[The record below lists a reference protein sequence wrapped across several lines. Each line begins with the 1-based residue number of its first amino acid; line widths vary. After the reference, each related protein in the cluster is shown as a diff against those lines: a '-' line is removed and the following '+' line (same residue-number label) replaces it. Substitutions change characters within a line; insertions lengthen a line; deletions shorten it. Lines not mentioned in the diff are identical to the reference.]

1 METEKAKIDYKA
13 IRFGL
18 ALGHASMDP
27 ASVPDFL
34 TPGAFDAVEI
44 PTECFLRR
52 DAEFQRRMASCKFK
66 IVRAGHLMAPDL
78 TREIPFLEETYRRD
92 FVEQASIMVR
102 TLAAAGASGA
112 FLGLDMRR
120 ILGDDAAESSA
131 LEIVRRMAPV
141 LYRENFEL
149 LIPYRI
155 PFKSDRELLAPPL
168 MGRFM
173 RGTLSPLVKLSL
185 EIHPFEVKPEED
197 RSELLGLLGCE
208 AHQTVLVYDADSG
221 LHIATAQFK
230 PWAELLERRL
240 FRGPYL
246 LCPRSIRNRMAI
258 PEADLFAKMVSDL
271 RNE

>member
-1 METEKAKIDYKA
+1 METEKIDYKA
-13 IRFGL
+13 LRFGL
-18 ALGHASMDP
+18 ALGHAAMDP

-34 TPGAFDAVEI
+34 TPGAFDVVEL
-44 PTECFLRR
+44 PTECFLHR
-52 DAEFQRRMASCKFK
+52 DADFYRKLNSCKFK
-66 IVRAGHLMAPDL
+66 TVRAGHLMAPDL
-78 TREIPFLEETYRRD
+78 TREIPFLAENYRRD
-92 FVEQASIMVR
+92 YVEQASIMVR
-102 TLAAAGASGA
+102 TLKAAGVSGA

-120 ILGDDAAESSA
+120 ILGDDAAEAAA
-131 LEIVRRMAPV
+131 LEIVRRMVPV

-155 PFKSDRELLAPPL
+155 PFKSERDIQSTQL

-197 RSELLGLLGCE
+197 KAEQLGLLGCE
-208 AHQTVLVYDADSG
+208 AHQAVLVYDADSG
-221 LHIATAQFK
+221 LHIAAAQFR

-240 FRGPYL
+240 FHGPYM
-246 LCPRSIRNRMAI
+246 LCPRSMRNRMAI
-258 PEADLFAKMVSDL
+258 PESDLFAKMVSDL

>member
-1 METEKAKIDYKA
+1 MEKIDYRN

-18 ALGHASMDP
+18 ALGHAAMDLS
-27 ASVPDFL
+27 SVPDFL
-34 TPGAFDAVEI
+34 VPGDFDAIEI
-44 PTECFLRR
+44 PAECFLHP
-52 DAEFQRRMASCKFK
+52 DAELEFRRRLASCKFR

-78 TREIPFLEETYRRD
+78 TRNIPFLAENYRRD
-92 FVEQASIMVR
+92 YVEQASSMVR

-112 FLGLDMRR
+112 FLGFDMRR
-120 ILGDDAAESSA
+120 ILGDDAAEKAA
-131 LEIVRRMAPV
+131 LEIIRRMAPV

-155 PFKSDRELLAPPL
+155 PFKSERELVAPPL

-197 RSELLGLLGCE
+197 KAGMLGMLGCE
-208 AHQTVLVYDADSG
+208 AHQAVLVYDADSG
-221 LHIATAQFK
+221 LHIAASQFK

-246 LCPRSIRNRMAI
+246 LCPRSVRNRMAL
-258 PEADLFAKMVSDL
+258 PESDLFAKMVSDL

>member
-1 METEKAKIDYKA
+1 MEKEKIDYKA
-13 IRFGL
+13 LQFGL
-18 ALGHASMDP
+18 ALGHAAMDP

-34 TPGAFDAVEI
+34 TPGTFDVVEI
-44 PTECFLRR
+44 PTECFLHR
-52 DAEFQRRMASCKFK
+52 DVEFQRRLVSCKYK
-66 IVRAGHLMAPDL
+66 SVRAGHLMAPDL
-78 TREIPFLEETYRRD
+78 TREIPFLADNYRRD
-92 FVEQASIMVR
+92 YVEQASIMVR
-102 TLAAAGASGA
+102 TLKAAGASGA

-120 ILGDDAAESSA
+120 ILGDDVAEAAA
-131 LEIVRRMAPV
+131 LEIVRRMVPM

-155 PFKSDRELLAPPL
+155 PFKSERDIMTPQL

-197 RSELLGLLGCE
+197 KSELLGLLGCE
-208 AHQTVLVYDADSG
+208 AHQAVLVYDADSG
-221 LHIATAQFK
+221 LHIAPAQFR

-246 LCPRSIRNRMAI
+246 LCPRSVRNRMAI
-258 PEADLFAKMVSDL
+258 PESDLFSKMVSDL

>member
-1 METEKAKIDYKA
+1 MEAERIDYKELQ
-13 IRFGL
+13 FGL
-18 ALGHASMDP
+18 ALGHAGMDP

-34 TPGAFDAVEI
+34 TSGTFDVVEL
-44 PTECFLRR
+44 PTECFLHR
-52 DAEFQRRMASCKFK
+52 DVDFQRKLTSCKFK
-66 IVRAGHLMAPDL
+66 TVRAGHLMAPDL
-78 TREIPFLEETYRRD
+78 TQNIPFLAENYRRD
-92 FVEQASIMVR
+92 YVEQASIMVR
-102 TLAAAGASGA
+102 TLKAAGASGA

-120 ILGDDAAESSA
+120 ILGDDAAEAAA
-131 LEIVRRMAPV
+131 LEIVRRMVPV

-155 PFKSDRELLAPPL
+155 PFKSERDIQSVQL

-173 RGTLSPLVKLSL
+173 RGTLSPFVKLSL

-197 RSELLGLLGCE
+197 KAELLGLLGCE
-208 AHQTVLVYDADSG
+208 AHQAVLVYDADSG
-221 LHIATAQFK
+221 LHIAAAQFR

-258 PEADLFAKMVSDL
+258 PESDLFAKMISDL

>member
-1 METEKAKIDYKA
+1 METEKVDYKA
-13 IRFGL
+13 FQFGL
-18 ALGHASMDP
+18 ALGHAAMDP

-52 DAEFQRRMASCKFK
+52 DAEFQRRLASCKFK
-66 IVRAGHLMAPDL
+66 TVRAGHLMAPDL
-78 TREIPFLEETYRRD
+78 TREIPFLAENYRRD
-92 FVEQASIMVR
+92 FVEQAAIMVR
-102 TLAAAGASGA
+102 TLADAGASGA
-112 FLGLDMRR
+112 FLGLDMGR
-120 ILGDDAAESSA
+120 ILGDETAEAAA
-131 LEIVRRMAPV
+131 LEIVRRLVPV

-149 LIPYRI
+149 LIPFRI
-155 PFKSDRELLAPPL
+155 PFKSERELVSPPL

-197 RSELLGLLGCE
+197 KSGLLGLLGCE
-208 AHQTVLVYDADSG
+208 AHQAVLVYDADSG
-221 LHIATAQFK
+221 LHIVPGQLR

-246 LCPRSIRNRMAI
+246 LCPRSVRNRMAI
-258 PEADLFAKMVSDL
+258 PEADLFTKMVSDL

>member
-1 METEKAKIDYKA
+1 METEKIDYKTLQ
-13 IRFGL
+13 FGL
-18 ALGHASMDP
+18 ALGHAAMDP

-34 TPGAFDAVEI
+34 TPGTFDVVEL
-44 PTECFLRR
+44 PTECFLHR
-52 DAEFQRRMASCKFK
+52 DAEFQRRLASCKFK
-66 IVRAGHLMAPDL
+66 SVRAGHLMAPDL
-78 TREIPFLEETYRRD
+78 TREIPFLAENYRRD
-92 FVEQASIMVR
+92 YVEQASIMVR
-102 TLAAAGASGA
+102 TLKAAGASGA

-120 ILGDDAAESSA
+120 ILGDAEAENAA
-131 LEIVRRMAPV
+131 LEIVRRLVPV
-141 LYRENFEL
+141 LFRDNFEL

-155 PFKSDRELLAPPL
+155 PFKSERDIMTPPL

-197 RSELLGLLGCE
+197 KAELLGLLGCE
-208 AHQTVLVYDADSG
+208 AHQAVLVYDADSG
-221 LHIATAQFK
+221 LHIAPAQFR

-258 PEADLFAKMVSDL
+258 PESDLFAKMVSDL

>member
-1 METEKAKIDYKA
+1 MEPEKIDYKA
-13 IRFGL
+13 LQFGL
-18 ALGHASMDP
+18 ALGHAAMDP

-34 TPGAFDAVEI
+34 TPGTFDVVEI
-44 PTECFLRR
+44 PTECFLHR
-52 DAEFQRRMASCKFK
+52 DAEFQRRLASCKFK
-66 IVRAGHLMAPDL
+66 SVRAGHLMAPDL
-78 TREIPFLEETYRRD
+78 THEIPFLAENYRRD
-92 FVEQASIMVR
+92 YVEQASIMVR
-102 TLAAAGASGA
+102 TLKAAGASGA

-120 ILGDDAAESSA
+120 ILGDDAAENAA
-131 LEIVRRMAPV
+131 LEIVRRLVPV

-155 PFKSDRELLAPPL
+155 PFKSERDIMTTPL

-173 RGTLSPLVKLSL
+173 RGTLSPFVKLSL

-197 RSELLGLLGCE
+197 KAELLGMLGCE
-208 AHQTVLVYDADSG
+208 AHQAVLVYDADSG
-221 LHIATAQFK
+221 LHIAPAQFR

-246 LCPRSIRNRMAI
+246 LCPRSVRNRMAL
-258 PEADLFAKMVSDL
+258 PESDLFAKMVSDL

>member
-1 METEKAKIDYKA
+1 MEKTDFKE

-18 ALGHASMDP
+18 ALGHAAMDP

-34 TPGAFDAVEI
+34 SPGVFDAIEM

-52 DAEFQRRMASCKFK
+52 DYEFQRRLTSCKFK
-66 IVRAGHLMAPDL
+66 TVRAGHLMAPDL
-78 TREIPFLEETYRRD
+78 TRNIPFLAENYRRD
-92 FVEQASIMVR
+92 FSEQAGIMVR

-112 FLGLDMRR
+112 FLGFDMRR
-120 ILGDDAAESSA
+120 ILGDDAAEAAA
-131 LEIVRRMAPV
+131 LDIVRRMIPV
-141 LYRENFEL
+141 LMRENFEL
-149 LIPYRI
+149 LIPYRL
-155 PFKSDRELLAPPL
+155 PFRSERDILTSPL
-168 MGRFM
+168 MGRFL

-185 EIHPFEVKPEED
+185 EIHPFEVKPEEGK
-197 RSELLGLLGCE
+197 SEMLGMLGCE
-208 AHQTVLVYDADSG
+208 AHQAVLTYDADSG
-221 LHIATAQFK
+221 LHISASQFR
-230 PWAELLERRL
+230 PWAELLESRL

>member
-1 METEKAKIDYKA
+1 MEAEKIDYKEVH
-13 IRFGL
+13 FGL
-18 ALGHASMDP
+18 ALGHAAMDP

-34 TPGAFDAVEI
+34 TPGTFDVVEL
-44 PTECFLRR
+44 PTECFLHR
-52 DAEFQRRMASCKFK
+52 DAEFQRRLVSCKFK
-66 IVRAGHLMAPDL
+66 SVRAGHLMAPDL
-78 TREIPFLEETYRRD
+78 TREIPFLADNYRRD

-102 TLAAAGASGA
+102 TLKAEGASGA

-120 ILGDDAAESSA
+120 ILGDDAAEAVA
-131 LEIVRRMAPV
+131 LEIVRHMVPV
-141 LYRENFEL
+141 LFRENFEL

-155 PFKSDRELLAPPL
+155 PFKSERDIMTAQL

-197 RSELLGLLGCE
+197 KAELLGLLGCE
-208 AHQTVLVYDADSG
+208 AHQAVLVYDADSG
-221 LHIATAQFK
+221 LHIAASQFR
-230 PWAELLERRL
+230 PWAEQLERRL

-258 PEADLFAKMVSDL
+258 PESDLFAKMISDL

>member
-1 METEKAKIDYKA
+1 MNGERIDYKDLL
-13 IRFGL
+13 FGL
-18 ALGHASMDP
+18 ALGHAAMDP

-34 TPGAFDAVEI
+34 TPGTFDAVEI
-44 PTECFLRR
+44 PTDCFLRG
-52 DAEFQRRMASCKFK
+52 DMEFLRRLASCKFRC
-66 IVRAGHLMAPDL
+66 VRAGHLMAPDL
-78 TREIPFLEETYRRD
+78 TREIPFLAENYRRD

-102 TLAAAGASGA
+102 TLKEAGASGA

-120 ILGDDAAESSA
+120 ILGDDVAENAA
-131 LEIVRRMAPV
+131 LEIIRRMIPV
-141 LYRENFEL
+141 LYREGFEL

-155 PFKSDRELLAPPL
+155 PFKSERDIMTPQL

-185 EIHPFEVKPEED
+185 EIHPFEVGAED
-197 RSELLGLLGCE
+197 DKSALLGLLGCE
-208 AHQTVLVYDADSG
+208 AHQSVLVYDADSG
-221 LHIATAQFK
+221 LHIAPSQFR

-258 PEADLFAKMVSDL
+258 PESDLFAKMVSDL